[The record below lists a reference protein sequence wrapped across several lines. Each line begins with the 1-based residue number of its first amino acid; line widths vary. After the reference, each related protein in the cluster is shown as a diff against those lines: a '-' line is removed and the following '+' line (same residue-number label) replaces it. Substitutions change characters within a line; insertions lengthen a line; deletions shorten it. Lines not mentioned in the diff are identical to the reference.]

1 MAGNFGTGQENP
13 TPDPTN
19 PLSNTTQY
27 DWDVSLTQIDCYTF
41 AIYDYYGDGLGAS
54 QWGGS
59 DGNLELKN
67 NAGSNIFTISA
78 ADFGGEESVTIEN
91 TGTVNLNEMTFD
103 KVSIYPNPSEGQ
115 ITVDLSKLSFN
126 NASIEIIDITGK
138 IIDSHILDANIKL
151 QIDLGSYANGIYQ
164 VKISTNGST
173 IVKQFVKK

>member
-1 MAGNFGTGQENP
+1 MCF
-13 TPDPTN
+13 
-19 PLSNTTQY
+19 S
-27 DWDVSLTQIDCYTF
+27 F
-41 AIYDYYGDGLGAS
+41 
-54 QWGGS
+54 
-59 DGNLELKN
+59 
-67 NAGSNIFTISA
+67 
-78 ADFGGEESVTIEN
+78 
-91 TGTVNLNEMTFD
+91 